1 MGGDGN
7 FDLVNCF
14 LLLKVVCFNKNIS
27 GINDR
32 RTSFTK
38 FTIVHHA
45 SVFLGNHHPMPGHL
59 VLWVSPSS

>member
-7 FDLVNCF
+7 SDLLNCF

-32 RTSFTK
+32 KTSFTE
-38 FTIVHHA
+38 FTMPQSGCLGDHH
-45 SVFLGNHHPMPGHL
+45 LMPGHL
-59 VLWVSPSS
+59 ALWVSPSS